1 MVTRSQQP
9 VDPPIKKR
17 VFYHIRHYQMTK
29 NTETT
34 VEATVE
40 ASTPAQETKAP
51 RAQQDKQAPKAPRR
65 PQSTA
70 ELDGLRTWLA
80 SLELGAIRPTVKVNG
95 PYHPTAIITIDLGQP
110 VKQVRLNSEQSSE
123 LGQRLRR
130 TAREI
135 LGRDATIRISADNS
149 HGIHWASVSS

>member
-1 MVTRSQQP
+1 
-9 VDPPIKKR
+9 
-17 VFYHIRHYQMTK
+17 MTE

-40 ASTPAQETKAP
+40 AVPTAQGTKAP
-51 RAQQDKQAPKAPRR
+51 RAQQDKQAAPKAPRR
-65 PQSTA
+65 PQGTA
-70 ELDGLRTWLA
+70 ELDGLRNWLA

-95 PYHPTAIITIDLGQP
+95 PYHPTAIVTVDLGQP

>member
-1 MVTRSQQP
+1 
-9 VDPPIKKR
+9 
-17 VFYHIRHYQMTK
+17 MTE

-40 ASTPAQETKAP
+40 TSEAVPAAQGTKAP
-51 RAQQDKQAPKAPRR
+51 RAQQDKQAAPKAPRR
-65 PQSTA
+65 PQGTA
-70 ELDGLRTWLA
+70 ELDGLRNWLA

-95 PYHPTAIITIDLGQP
+95 PYHPTAIITVDLGQP